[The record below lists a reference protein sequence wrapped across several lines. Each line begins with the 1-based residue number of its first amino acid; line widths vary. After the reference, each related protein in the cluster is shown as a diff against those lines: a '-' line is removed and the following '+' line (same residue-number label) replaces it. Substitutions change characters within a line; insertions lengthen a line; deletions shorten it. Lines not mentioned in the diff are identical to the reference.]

1 MIGYNK
7 YIGFYIGIYIKTY
20 TNGGLF
26 IRREKNGEKALDAVM
41 IVSSV
46 FYRGTMIKTYYN
58 YLCKEAK
65 NGSFKRSGYCEDQ

>member
-1 MIGYNK
+1 MVGY
-7 YIGFYIGIYIKTY
+7 
-20 TNGGLF
+20 LSV
-26 IRREKNGEKALDAVM
+26 EKNGEKALDAVM

-65 NGSFKRSGYCEDQ
+65 NGSFKRSGCCEDQ